1 MPNTTHRDILDTLN
15 NLKDAEDELAKEV
28 AETREVVKAWAVVR
42 GGGQFIITL
51 GKIVAG
57 IAIILGGIKI
67 GVLWLLGNGVH

>member
-1 MPNTTHRDILDTLN
+1 MAEPTHREILDTLHE
-15 NLKDAEDELAKEV
+15 LKDAVSDVAKEV
-28 AETREVVKAWAVVR
+28 AETRDVVKAWAVVR

-57 IAIILGGIKI
+57 FAIILGGIKI